1 MSLLLGIDIGSS
13 GTKAVLLHPGAGL
26 VAVGQRATPL
36 HAPGPAHAEADPADW
51 WAATCSLVPELLRTA
66 GAAAGDVTAVAVAG
80 LVPAVICCDGAGRPL
95 RPAILYN
102 DARAVAEI
110 AELRAEL
117 RGVDLVRRTGS
128 ALTQQSVG
136 PTLRWLARHEPGT
149 WAATRSLAGSYEWL
163 ARALGAPPHVE
174 RNWALESGLY
184 ELDGAPALDLAALA
198 GCPPA
203 LLPPPVSSGTVLG
216 EVSAPAAAATGLA
229 AGTPI
234 VVGGADHVFAAYAAG
249 LAEPGDWLVKL
260 GSSGDILAVSDA
272 PVLDERL
279 YLDVHPAPG
288 RWLPNGCMATS
299 GSLLRWLQAIVG
311 GTDLAELD
319 AAAEAAGPGA
329 NGLACLPWFLGEK
342 SPLHDPELR
351 GGFLGLHLGH
361 GPGHLHRAC
370 LEAVA
375 FGFRHH
381 VEVFGE
387 LGLGLGRARVTNG
400 GSRSTLWKQIIA
412 DVVRVPLTP
421 VLDHPGAALGA
432 AVAAGVGIGAVPGW
446 EAIHDHVRLGEP
458 IMPREAGDAYEEGY
472 ARYRSLA
479 VELRPTLHALAA
491 RSRQ

>member
-1 MSLLLGIDIGSS
+1 
-13 GTKAVLLHPGAGL
+13 
-26 VAVGQRATPL
+26 
-36 HAPGPAHAEADPADW
+36 
-51 WAATCSLVPELLRTA
+51 VP
-66 GAAAGDVTAVAVAG
+66 
-80 LVPAVICCDGAGRPL
+80 
-95 RPAILYN
+95 
-102 DARAVAEI
+102 
-110 AELRAEL
+110 
-117 RGVDLVRRTGS
+117 
-128 ALTQQSVG
+128 
-136 PTLRWLARHEPGT
+136 
-149 WAATRSLAGSYEWL
+149 
-163 ARALGAPPHVE
+163 
-174 RNWALESGLY
+174 
-184 ELDGAPALDLAALA
+184 
-198 GCPPA
+198 
-203 LLPPPVSSGTVLG
+203 
-216 EVSAPAAAATGLA
+216 
-229 AGTPI
+229 
-234 VVGGADHVFAAYAAG
+234 
-249 LAEPGDWLVKL
+249 
-260 GSSGDILAVSDA
+260 
-272 PVLDERL
+272 DERL

-319 AAAEAAGPGA
+319 AAADAAGPGA
-329 NGLACLPWFLGEK
+329 NGLLCLPWFLGEK

-387 LGLGLGRARVTNG
+387 LGLGLGTARVTNG

-446 EAIHDHVRLGEP
+446 ESIRDHVRLGEP
-458 IMPREAGDAYEEGY
+458 IVPRAAGDAYEEGY